1 MAFGTKMFNNQIGG
15 MVSSSSSS
23 VICWTRSVPA
33 LLASSSTHAGLLFYP
48 CWPPLLQVSMGS
60 SVRHGKNATTLVGP
74 CGPPLSTVM
83 VSTHA
88 SSSMRLF
95 TGPLFLPFLLCLSI
109 PLVTMHSP
117 WVSSYLSCRQTTS
130 FSLPK
135 FSNVFYGWTNSKGWD
150 HSECC
155 PTPVLDQ
162 REWDSGFFCGLWC
175 IHNLFNVVVTIVT
188 VNLSQPF
195 SYFSTTYMG
204 AVNVLANYITNGVT
218 SKTMCNFGW
227 LTVAHFWCA

>member
-33 LLASSSTHAGLLFYP
+33 LLASSSTHVGLLFYESR
-48 CWPPLLQVSMGS
+48 WDA

-95 TGPLFLPFLLCLSI
+95 TGPLFLPFLLCLSTPSQRCI
-109 PLVTMHSP
+109 PRGPHPIFLV
-117 WVSSYLSCRQTTS
+117 VRLCRHTIS
-130 FSLPK
+130 FSSPD
-135 FSNVFYGWTNSKGWD
+135 FSNPFYG
-150 HSECC
+150 
-155 PTPVLDQ
+155 
-162 REWDSGFFCGLWC
+162 
-175 IHNLFNVVVTIVT
+175 
-188 VNLSQPF
+188 
-195 SYFSTTYMG
+195 
-204 AVNVLANYITNGVT
+204 
-218 SKTMCNFGW
+218 
-227 LTVAHFWCA
+227 